1 MITATTDFIQSGC
14 AIIVA
19 APPALAPDQIE
30 AYYRGLHYLLRQ
42 SEDPDLMMHRTLQPG
57 DIAIFDNHRVLH
69 GRTDLTVEGK
79 RWLQWVQIE
88 RGDFHSSLRILADRL
103 GLARDARPLMRGAYG
118 TPLILE
124 ENDNV

>member
-1 MITATTDFIQSGC
+1 
-14 AIIVA
+14 
-19 APPALAPDQIE
+19 
-30 AYYRGLHYLLRQ
+30 
-42 SEDPDLMMHRTLQPG
+42 MHRTLQPG

-69 GRTDLTVEGK
+69 GRTDLTVDGK

-103 GLARDARPLMRGAYG
+103 GLARDARPLMRGAYS

>member
-1 MITATTDFIQSGC
+1 MNSPTG
-14 AIIVA
+14 
-19 APPALAPDQIE
+19 LAKI
-30 AYYRGLHYLLRQ
+30 RVSLSGLHYLLRQ
-42 SEDPDLMMHRTLQPG
+42 SENPELKMHLTLQPG

-69 GRTDLTVEGK
+69 GRTDLTVDGK

-118 TPLILE
+118 NIAGDRE
-124 ENDNV
+124 K